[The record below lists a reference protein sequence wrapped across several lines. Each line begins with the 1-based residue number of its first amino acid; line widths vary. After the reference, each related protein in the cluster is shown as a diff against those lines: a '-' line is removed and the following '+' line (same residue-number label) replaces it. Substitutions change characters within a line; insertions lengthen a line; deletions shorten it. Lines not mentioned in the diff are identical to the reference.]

1 MKIIEG
7 KYPPNIYVLFFR
19 TCFPYDVFDKIIT
32 CILLKDSVPI
42 ARYFIYFTLTYA
54 AIVCQPCLFDAFSYF
69 AFLFWSPTHKIALFR
84 ARNTRHGC
92 LFGAL
97 INDISVIKNKGR
109 NIRQVRILNYILAFD
124 VKPELLVFSWRHSNS
139 NYKTVDPTGILL

>member
-1 MKIIEG
+1 MLASLHIVISVNCWWKLSRENIHR
-7 KYPPNIYVLFFR
+7 NIYVLFFR

-54 AIVCQPCLFDAFSYF
+54 AIVCQPCSFDAFSYF
-69 AFLFWSPTHKIALFR
+69 AFLFWSPTHKIALFL

-92 LFGAL
+92 LFGTL

-109 NIRQVRILNYILAFD
+109 NIRQVRILNYII
-124 VKPELLVFSWRHSNS
+124 
-139 NYKTVDPTGILL
+139 GIWC